1 MKLVVFDLDGT
12 LTRTSRV
19 DSECY
24 ERALLEVAG
33 VRDPRTDWS
42 TYEHATDTGIV
53 DEIFRERFGRSPGD
67 EECGNIRDRLI
78 QLFEARC
85 AVNGLEFAEV
95 PGAGAFVKRLLG
107 DGWGV
112 ALATGSWRCSAEF
125 KIQRSGL
132 PAADLPS
139 AFAEDGPSREGILR
153 AAIER
158 AQARYDRATF
168 QRVIAVGDGVWD
180 VRAAAKVG
188 LPFLGIAEERA
199 ASTLRAQGASH
210 VLENY
215 LDFALCLRSL
225 DEARVPARE
234 DVTSGK

>member
-53 DEIFRERFGRSPGD
+53 DEIFRERFGRSPDD
-67 EECGNIRDRLI
+67 EERGNIRDRLI

-85 AVNGLEFAEV
+85 AVNGAEFAEV
-95 PGAGAFVKRLLG
+95 PGAGAFVKRLLS

-112 ALATGSWRCSAEF
+112 ALATGSWRCSAAF

-132 PAADLPS
+132 PIADLPS
-139 AFAEDGPSREGILR
+139 AFAEDGPSREAILR

-158 AQARYDRATF
+158 ARKRYGVTSFDR
-168 QRVIAVGDGVWD
+168 VVSVGDGIWD
-180 VRAAAKVG
+180 VRAAARSG
-188 LPFLGIAEERA
+188 LPFVGVAGEPTSRA
-199 ASTLRAQGASH
+199 LEMEGASH
-210 VLENY
+210 ILENY
-215 LDFALCLRSL
+215 LDMARCLRAL
-225 DEARVPARE
+225 EEARIP
-234 DVTSGK
+234 T